1 MPPRRLLPFVLCLV
15 LLSGCG
21 ESVRHG
27 VNALRGGQRAYRIK
41 KLELDIR
48 TKDPGRYV
56 TLDCVGDR
64 AYGWDAVCTYTDP
77 SSGKT
82 LHLGAAFGFHS
93 RRTTGWSSAD
103 EPLRYGPHAQALDAA
118 KLAERV
124 DQFCRQRAE
133 DASAFPSPRTTAE
146 LAMTAAKLSQ
156 LDSLLILRLRS
167 LKPAEDRDNELQSLV
182 GAVAVRSRAYVQ
194 IRDALAHGTAAL
206 ARARADQ
213 LVAARKNVKRAAANL
228 GVDCA
233 G

>member
-1 MPPRRLLPFVLCLV
+1 MPPRRLLPLVVCLV
-15 LLSGCG
+15 LLPGCG

-56 TLDCVGDR
+56 TLDCVRDGG
-64 AYGWDAVCTYTDP
+64 YGWDAVCTYTDP

-93 RRTTGWSSAD
+93 RRTTGWTSAD
-103 EPLRYGPHAQALDAA
+103 EPLRYGPHAKALDAA
-118 KLAERV
+118 ELAKRV
-124 DQFCRQRAE
+124 NEFCGRRAGN
-133 DASAFPSPRTTAE
+133 AGSLPSPRTTSE
-146 LAMTAAKLSQ
+146 LATTAAKLSQ

-167 LKPAEDRDNELQSLV
+167 LKPGDDRERELQSLV
-182 GAVAVRSRAYVQ
+182 GAVAVRARAYVQ

-206 ARARADQ
+206 ARVRADQ
-213 LVAARKNVKRAAANL
+213 LVAARKNVKRAADNL

>member
-1 MPPRRLLPFVLCLV
+1 MPPRRLLPLALCLV
-15 LLSGCG
+15 LLTGCG

-27 VNALRGGQRAYRIK
+27 VNGLRGGAKAYRMK

-56 TLDCVGDR
+56 TLDCIGDR
-64 AYGWDAVCTYTDP
+64 ESGWDAVCTYTDP
-77 SSGKT
+77 SSGQT

-93 RRTTGWSSAD
+93 RRTTGWSSVD
-103 EPLRYGPHAQALDAA
+103 EPLRYGPHATAVDAA
-118 KLAERV
+118 ELAKRV
-124 DQFCRQRAE
+124 NEFCRRRAA
-133 DASAFPSPRTTAE
+133 DASSLPSPRTTSD

-167 LKPAEDRDNELQSLV
+167 LKPGDDRETRFQSLL
-182 GAVAVRSRAYVQ
+182 GAVAVRAHAYVR

-206 ARARADQ
+206 ARVRADQ
-213 LVAARKNVKRAAANL
+213 LVTARKTVKRAATNL
-228 GVDCA
+228 GVDCK